1 MTNQPTQDRWVTP
14 GVAAAAL
21 GVDIRTLSRLADN
34 GVLRAIRPAGGRGHR
49 RYSEADIEARL
60 AQHPWDAA

>member
-21 GVDIRTLSRLADN
+21 GVDPRTLSRLADK
-34 GVLRAIRPAGGRGHR
+34 GVVVAIRPGGEGSHR
-49 RYSEADIEARL
+49 RYLEASIEARL
-60 AQHPWDAA
+60 AQGPWDAA

>member
-1 MTNQPTQDRWVTP
+1 MTNQPTQDKWVTP

-21 GVDIRTLSRLADN
+21 GVDPRTLSRLADK
-34 GVLRAIRPAGGRGHR
+34 GVIRAIRPAGDHGHR

-60 AQHPWDAA
+60 SQEPWDVA